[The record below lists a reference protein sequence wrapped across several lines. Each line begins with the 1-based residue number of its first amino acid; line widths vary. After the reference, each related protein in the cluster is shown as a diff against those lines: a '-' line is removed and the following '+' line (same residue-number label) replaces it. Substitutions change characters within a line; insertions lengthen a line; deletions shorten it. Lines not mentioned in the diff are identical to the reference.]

1 MISFRK
7 RVQKSFTFYQ
17 VSETDKELRSKEFI
31 RIQSI
36 IRSVRTDEQLEPLLV
51 LIDKFR
57 DKHLDMSLC
66 DVLLKEFRV
75 KRDYLY
81 NQFFE
86 FKVVINSNR

>member
-7 RVQKSFTFYQ
+7 RVQESFTFYEA
-17 VSETDKELRSKEFI
+17 SETDKELRNKEFI

-81 NQFFE
+81 NQFFA
-86 FKVVINSNR
+86 FKVVVNSKR

>member
-7 RVQKSFTFYQ
+7 RVQESFTFHE

-57 DKHLDMSLC
+57 DKYLDVSLC

-75 KRDYLY
+75 KRDSLY

-86 FKVVINSNR
+86 FKVIINSNR